1 MSVLQSIKVEVELSV
16 RADKDLVDG
25 DEIPI
30 QLIVRLVEMDGTTGL
45 QVGANTAPSTNTL
58 WQDFATD
65 ITLTVRDLTTA
76 NDPSTAYTAAMRNI
90 DE

>member
-1 MSVLQSIKVEVELSV
+1 M
-16 RADKDLVDG
+16 RADKDLMDG

-45 QVGANTAPSTNTL
+45 QVGINPKVNTTPSTDTL

-65 ITLTVRDLTTA
+65 ITLTVRDLTPA
-76 NDPSTAYTAAMRNI
+76 NNPSTTYTAAMRSI
-90 DE
+90 DA

>member
-1 MSVLQSIKVEVELSV
+1 M
-16 RADKDLVDG
+16 RADKDLMDG

-45 QVGANTAPSTNTL
+45 QVGINPKANTTSSTDTL

-65 ITLTVRDLTTA
+65 ITLTVRDLTPA
-76 NDPSTAYTAAMRNI
+76 NNPSTSYTAAMRSI
-90 DE
+90 DA